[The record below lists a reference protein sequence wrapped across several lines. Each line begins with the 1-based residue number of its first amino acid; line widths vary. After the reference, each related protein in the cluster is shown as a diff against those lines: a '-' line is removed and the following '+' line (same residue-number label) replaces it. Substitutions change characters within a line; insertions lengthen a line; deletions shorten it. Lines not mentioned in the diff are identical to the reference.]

1 MLPGGLHLSDA
12 EASRTA
18 LERALERAVRSAGL
32 THEAARSVAAD
43 ACRLDAAGGD
53 MGVKELLAEMNDR
66 DRDRVR
72 SITAALRRLQSG
84 RYGICEACGRPIE
97 QPRLEIIPE
106 TTCCSQ
112 CAE

>member
-1 MLPGGLHLSDA
+1 MSDVELTRA
-12 EASRTA
+12 A

-53 MGVKELLAEMNDR
+53 MGVKELLARMNDR

-72 SITAALRRLQSG
+72 SLTAALRRLQSG
-84 RYGICEACGRPIE
+84 SYGTCDACDRPIAAS
-97 QPRLEIIPE
+97 RLEIIPE
-106 TTCCSQ
+106 TTRCSQ